1 MRKILFAVRNSISMS
16 GEKILEV
23 QDLRKEY
30 KNIVAVDGV
39 SFGLYAGEIVGLLG
53 PNGAGKT
60 TTIDMLLGIVEPSGG
75 SLRVFGKDFAPH
87 RAEILAQVNF
97 SAVYAHL
104 PGNTTVR
111 QNLFIFGL
119 LYGVPRIKERIAALL
134 KEFDLEKFSRVKTGF
149 LSSGEQS
156 RLHIAKAMLNS
167 PRLLL
172 LDEPTASIDPSDS
185 QIIREKIKAYAAA
198 TGAGVLWTSHDMYE
212 IKEVCDRVL
221 FISHGKILLEGD
233 PKELPVAYGKKNL
246 EELFIAVARE
256 PLSLQMGSRHHNYIP
271 NSPE

>member
-1 MRKILFAVRNSISMS
+1 MSI
-16 GEKILEV
+16 EKILEV
-23 QDLRKEY
+23 ENLRKEY
-30 KNIVAVDGV
+30 KDVVAVDGV
-39 SFGLYAGEIVGLLG
+39 SFSVHAGEIVGLLG

-75 SLRVFGKDFAPH
+75 SIRVFGKDFARN
-87 RAEILAQVNF
+87 RAEILAKVNF

-111 QNLFIFGL
+111 QNLFIFAL
-119 LYGVPRIKERIAALL
+119 LYGVPRIKERIAILL
-134 KEFDLEKFSRVKTGF
+134 KEYDVEKFSRVRTGF

-156 RLHIAKAMLNS
+156 RVHMAKAMLNS

-185 QIIREKIKAYAAA
+185 QIIREKIKVYAAA
-198 TGAGVLWTSHDMYE
+198 TGAAVLWTSHDMYE
-212 IKEVCDRVL
+212 IEDVCDRVL
-221 FISHGKILLEGD
+221 FISHGKILLEGN
-233 PKELPVAYGKKNL
+233 PRELPSQYGKKNL

-256 PLSLQMGSRHHNYIP
+256 PLSLVHNQ
-271 NSPE
+271 

>member
-1 MRKILFAVRNSISMS
+1 MSI
-16 GEKILEV
+16 EKILEV
-23 QDLRKEY
+23 ENLRKEY
-30 KNIVAVDGV
+30 KDVVAVDGV
-39 SFGLYAGEIVGLLG
+39 SFSVHAGEIVGLLG

-75 SLRVFGKDFAPH
+75 SIRVFGKDFARN
-87 RAEILAQVNF
+87 RAEILAKVNF

-111 QNLFIFGL
+111 QNLFIFAL
-119 LYGVPRIKERIAALL
+119 LYGVPRIKERIAILL
-134 KEFDLEKFSRVKTGF
+134 KEYDVEKFSRVRTGF

-156 RLHIAKAMLNS
+156 RVHMAKAMLNS

-185 QIIREKIKAYAAA
+185 QIIREKIKVYATA
-198 TGAGVLWTSHDMYE
+198 TGAAVLWTSHDMYE
-212 IKEVCDRVL
+212 IEDVCDRVL
-221 FISHGKILLEGD
+221 FISHGKILLEGN
-233 PKELPVAYGKKNL
+233 PRELPSQYGKKNL

-256 PLSLQMGSRHHNYIP
+256 PLSLVHNQ
-271 NSPE
+271 

>member
-1 MRKILFAVRNSISMS
+1 MRMVLNTM
-16 GEKILEV
+16 EKILEV
-23 QDLRKEY
+23 ENLRKEY
-30 KNIVAVDGV
+30 KDVVAVDGV
-39 SFGLYAGEIVGLLG
+39 SFSVHAGEIVGLLG

-60 TTIDMLLGIVEPSGG
+60 TTIDMMLGIVEPTGG
-75 SLRVFGKDFAPH
+75 SIRVFGNDFAVH

-111 QNLFIFGL
+111 QNLFIFAL
-119 LYGVPRIKERIAALL
+119 LYGVPRIRERIVALL
-134 KEFDLEKFSRVKTGF
+134 KEFNLEKFSRVRTGF

-156 RLHIAKAMLNS
+156 RVLMAKAMLNE

-185 QIIREKIKAYAAA
+185 EIIREKIKKYTAD
-198 TGAGVLWTSHDMYE
+198 TGAAVLWTSHDMYE
-212 IKEVCDRVL
+212 IEAVCDRVL
-221 FISHGKILLEGD
+221 FISHGKILLEGN
-233 PKELPVAYGKKNL
+233 PRELPASYGKKNL

-256 PLSLQMGSRHHNYIP
+256 PLSFVYNR
-271 NSPE
+271 